1 MRPGAAF
8 LTCFD
13 FKLCFTKRARV
24 NRCSTNLDLCHLNRQ
39 VIEPYDHN
47 GTSAC
52 SFLKPPKMKKVN
64 AVERSPNWDIN

>member
-1 MRPGAAF
+1 MRQAAAF

-24 NRCSTNLDLCHLNRQ
+24 NRCSTNLDLCHLNWQ

-52 SFLKPPKMKKVN
+52 F
-64 AVERSPNWDIN
+64 